1 MGNVAVITDSTAFLE
16 PGVAQE
22 LDITVV
28 PLSVHIGDETLR
40 DGIDITPEAFFQRL
54 ERGGPIPRTS
64 PPAVQTF
71 ERLYAELH
79 TRTDQILSIH
89 LSSQL
94 SQTLRQ
100 AQRGAESLLGRC
112 EVAVVDS
119 LTTSLGLGI
128 LATAAARAAKEGA
141 NLDEIV
147 RLIRGMIPHIYIV
160 FYVDEM
166 DYLERSRR
174 IGQAQAILGSML
186 NIKPLLFME
195 DGEIIPLEKV
205 RTHERAIE
213 KLFEFVAEF
222 SELEQ
227 AAIVQRHATP
237 TKETKML
244 LERLEPLFP
253 EIKFPVIQYGP
264 VLASHIGPSAMGVV
278 VYEPPE
284 IA

>member
-1 MGNVAVITDSTAFLE
+1 MAKVAIVTDSTAYLE

-22 LDITVV
+22 LGITVV

-54 ERGGPIPRTS
+54 ERGGPLPRTTS
-64 PPAVQTF
+64 PSVQTF
-71 ERLYAELH
+71 EQIYADLH

-89 LSSQL
+89 LSGQL
-94 SQTLRQ
+94 SQTVHQ

-112 EVAVVDS
+112 EIAVIDS

-128 LATAAARAAKEGA
+128 LATAAAKAAREGTT
-141 NLDEIV
+141 LDEIV

-160 FYVDEM
+160 FYVNEM
-166 DYLERSRR
+166 SYLERGRR

-205 RTHERAIE
+205 RTHEKAIE

-227 AAIVQRHATP
+227 AAIVQRQATP
-237 TKETKML
+237 TKETKLL
-244 LERLEPLFP
+244 LERLEQLFP
-253 EIKFPVIQYGP
+253 TVKFPVIQYGP
-264 VLASHIGPSAMGVV
+264 VLASHVGPSAMGVV
-278 VYEPPE
+278 VYETPGW
-284 IA
+284 

>member
-1 MGNVAVITDSTAFLE
+1 MGKVAIVTDSTAFLE
-16 PGVAQE
+16 PGAAQE

-28 PLSVHIGDETLR
+28 PLNVHIGDETLR

-54 ERGGPIPRTS
+54 EQGGPIPRTS
-64 PPAVQTF
+64 PPSVQTF
-71 ERLYAELH
+71 ERVYANLH

-89 LSSQL
+89 LSGRL
-94 SQTLRQ
+94 SQTLNH

-112 EVAVVDS
+112 KIIVVDS

-128 LATAAARAAKEGA
+128 LAKAAARAAQEGA

-147 RLIRGMIPHIYIV
+147 RLVRGMIPHIYIV

-166 DYLERSRR
+166 DYLERGRR
-174 IGQAQAILGSML
+174 IGRAQAILGTML
-186 NIKPLLFME
+186 NIKPLLFVE

-205 RTHERAIE
+205 RTHEKAVE

-227 AAIVQRHATP
+227 AAIAQRHATP
-237 TKETKML
+237 TEETKML
-244 LERLEPLFP
+244 LERLEQLFP
-253 EIKFPVIQYGP
+253 DIEFPIIQYGP

-278 VYEPPE
+278 VYETPE
-284 IA
+284 W

>member
-1 MGNVAVITDSTAFLE
+1 MGKVAIVTDSTAFLE
-16 PGVAQE
+16 PGAAQE

-28 PLSVHIGDETLR
+28 PLNVHIGDETLR
-40 DGIDITPEAFFQRL
+40 DGIDITPESFFQRL
-54 ERGGPIPRTS
+54 EQGGPIPRTS
-64 PPAVQTF
+64 PPSVQTF
-71 ERLYAELH
+71 ERLYANLH

-89 LSSQL
+89 ISGRL
-94 SQTLRQ
+94 SQTLNH

-112 EVAVVDS
+112 KIIVVDS

-128 LATAAARAAKEGA
+128 LAKAAARAAQEGA

-147 RLIRGMIPHIYIV
+147 RLVRGMIPHIYIV

-166 DYLERSRR
+166 DYLERGRR
-174 IGQAQAILGSML
+174 IGRAQAILGTML
-186 NIKPLLFME
+186 NIKPLLFVE

-205 RTHERAIE
+205 RTHEKAVE

-227 AAIVQRHATP
+227 AAIVQRDVTP
-237 TKETKML
+237 TEETKML
-244 LERLEPLFP
+244 LERLEQLFP
-253 EIKFPVIQYGP
+253 GMEFPIIQYGP

-278 VYEPPE
+278 VYETPE
-284 IA
+284 W